1 MTFCLVGSTQF
12 LKQPKILKQ
21 SNSEEEKI
29 LPSPKYN
36 HMYLHSDGDFFFYT
50 FSEISLIKSTIAVFV
65 F

>member
-36 HMYLHSDGDFFFYT
+36 HMYLHSGGDFFF
-50 FSEISLIKSTIAVFV
+50 IRSLKSAS
-65 F
+65 